1 MEVFARYGTTE
12 QKKKWLEPLLD
23 GKIRSS
29 FSMTERY
36 VASSDATNIKL
47 SIKRENGEIIVNG
60 LKWWIS
66 GAGDPRCAV
75 HLVMGQSDP
84 TNKDPYKRQ
93 SIVIVPANAPG
104 VKIVRPCTIMGQDDA
119 PEGHMEVLYE
129 NVRIPEANIIA
140 GWGRGF

>member
-1 MEVFARYGTTE
+1 MGKGDFSLLSSFTWLTLAPSTNNAEVFARYGTTE

-75 HLVMGQSDP
+75 HLVMGQ
-84 TNKDPYKRQ
+84 RW
-93 SIVIVPANAPG
+93 ANLRA
-104 VKIVRPCTIMGQDDA
+104 CA
-119 PEGHMEVLYE
+119 
-129 NVRIPEANIIA
+129 
-140 GWGRGF
+140 

>member
-1 MEVFARYGTTE
+1 MPFLNRSFIIAEVFARYGTTE

-23 GKIRSS
+23 GKIRSA

-47 SIKRENGEIIVNG
+47 SIKRENGEIVVNG

-75 HLVMGQSDP
+75 HLVMGQ
-84 TNKDPYKRQ
+84 R
-93 SIVIVPANAPG
+93 
-104 VKIVRPCTIMGQDDA
+104 
-119 PEGHMEVLYE
+119 
-129 NVRIPEANIIA
+129 
-140 GWGRGF
+140 